1 MRSWKSAAPI
11 SANTPGDRDMAAGLS
26 GDWLTPRADTT
37 PRATAVITSDSRWT
51 YAELDLR
58 VDQFASRL
66 LLYTKSGG
74 RIAALLANK
83 IDYVCLIHASA
94 RIGTMLVPLNTR
106 LSAEEIRWQLK
117 RAHCEILFFD
127 QSTAVKVHEL
137 KLSGLELIA
146 AESLAAGDHAEQRQ
160 FTDPPALED
169 DQAII
174 FTSGTTGKPKG
185 ARLTYAN
192 HFYSATASG
201 WRLGVL
207 PEDQW
212 LCCLPLYHVGGMA
225 ILLRSC
231 LYGSAVE
238 LHNGF
243 DVAAVSDSLDT
254 GQVTI
259 ISLVPTMLHRLMRHR
274 EGRPWPGSVRHVLLG
289 GAAALPEVIAK
300 SHDLGIPIS
309 ATYGLTEASSQVA
322 TALHEDLCR
331 KPGSVGKPLL
341 FTRVAIV
348 DEEGYQTPPMVAG
361 EITVSGPTI
370 MAGYDGDEDSTTRTL
385 KDGWLHTGDAGYLDE
400 DGDLW
405 VLQRQD
411 DIIISG
417 GENVYPAE
425 VEAVLRSHAAVADA
439 CVVGVRDEEWGQQVA
454 AAVVLDKPEQ
464 ITAEALLAYCRQ
476 RLAGYKLPRRVLL
489 LKDLPQ
495 TSSGKIQRSAVVQLI
510 EESSARRP

>member
-1 MRSWKSAAPI
+1 
-11 SANTPGDRDMAAGLS
+11 MAGGLS
-26 GDWLTPRADTT
+26 GDWLAARADTT
-37 PRATAVITSDSRWT
+37 PRATAVITGNLRWT

-58 VDQFASRL
+58 VNQFASRL
-66 LLYTKSGG
+66 LLYTKFGD
-74 RIAALLANK
+74 RIAALLAND

-94 RIGTMLVPLNTR
+94 RIGTVMVPLNIR
-106 LSAEEIRWQLK
+106 LSAEEIGWQLK
-117 RAHCEILFFD
+117 RARCEILVFD
-127 QSTAVKVHEL
+127 QSTAIKTHKITV
-137 KLSGLELIA
+137 SGLEPIA
-146 AESLAAGDHAEQRQ
+146 AETLAAGDFSGQSPIS
-160 FTDPPALED
+160 DPPALEN

-231 LYGSAVE
+231 LYGTAVE
-238 LHNGF
+238 LHDGF
-243 DVAAVSDSLDT
+243 DVAAVSDSLDA

-289 GAAALPEVIAK
+289 GAAAPQDVIAE
-300 SHDLGIPIS
+300 SRDLGIPIS

-341 FTRVAIV
+341 FTQVAIV
-348 DEEGYQTPPMVAG
+348 DDEGQPTPRLVSG
-361 EITVSGPTI
+361 EIIVSGPTV
-370 MAGYDGDEDSTTRTL
+370 MAGYDGDEGSTANTV
-385 KDGWLHTGDAGYLDE
+385 KNEWLHTGDAGYLDE

-425 VEAVLRSHAAVADA
+425 VEAVLRSHPAVAGA
-439 CVVGVRDEEWGQQVA
+439 CVVGIRDEEWGQRVA
-454 AAVVLDKPEQ
+454 AAVVLHKPDQ

-476 RLAGYKLPRRVLL
+476 RLAGYKLPRRVLF

-495 TSSGKIQRSAVVQLI
+495 TSSGKIQRSAVVALV
-510 EESSARRP
+510 EESIARRP